1 MKKILLIT
9 AYLLAELIMFS
20 IYNGHKASFHWFTHY
35 YVGAIVALLGLSIW
49 KLSTHRSVV
58 WPLGWLYLGH
68 LLAMIPDLL
77 YDYAHIPHRLWMD
90 VFLGHISS
98 HFIPG
103 RNWTWY
109 VLFLLS
115 LSIYLIVTYRAN
127 AQTAQR
133 ENLST

>member
-68 LLAMIPDLL
+68 LLAMIP
-77 YDYAHIPHRLWMD
+77 
-90 VFLGHISS
+90 GS
-98 HFIPG
+98 
-103 RNWTWY
+103 
-109 VLFLLS
+109 
-115 LSIYLIVTYRAN
+115 YLVPLHSWSQLDMVCIILTIIEYIFD
-127 AQTAQR
+127 
-133 ENLST
+133 SDI